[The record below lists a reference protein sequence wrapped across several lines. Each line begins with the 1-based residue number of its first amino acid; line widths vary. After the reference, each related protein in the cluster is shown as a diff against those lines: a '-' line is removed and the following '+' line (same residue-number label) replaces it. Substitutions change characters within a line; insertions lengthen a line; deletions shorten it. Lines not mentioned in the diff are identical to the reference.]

1 MKPKFLFL
9 CLLLST
15 IGLSAFAQKM
25 APQDTKKIQLT
36 ETVTTLY
43 VEDDITVVLTDS
55 KADHLSVEGDAKA
68 VLATITDGQLVL
80 SARKTYGATGVTVYV
95 PAGSLSKVFLNGT
108 GSLSSSEILSNQRI
122 KIFLASEAK
131 INVKSK
137 GSVSVETQD
146 DIQFVRGK

>member
-1 MKPKFLFL
+1 MKPKFFFI
-9 CLLLST
+9 CLLFST
-15 IGLSAFAQKM
+15 IGLSAFAQKT

-36 ETVTTLY
+36 ETVTTLI

-55 KADHLSVEGDAKA
+55 KADYVSVEGNPKA
-68 VLATITDGQLVL
+68 VQANIVDGQLVL
-80 SARKTYGATGVTVYV
+80 SARRSFGTSDVTVYV
-95 PAGSLSKVFLNGT
+95 PAGQLSKVFLNGT

-131 INVKSK
+131 INVRSK
-137 GSVSVETQD
+137 GSVSVETHD

>member
-15 IGLSAFAQKM
+15 IGLSAFAQST
-25 APQDTKKIQLT
+25 APQAAKKIQLT
-36 ETVTTLY
+36 EAVSTLI

-68 VLATITDGQLVL
+68 VLATIVDGQLVL
-80 SARKTYGATGVTVYV
+80 SARKSFGASDVTVYV
-95 PAGSLSKVFLNGT
+95 PAGQLSKVFLNGT

-131 INVKSK
+131 INVRSR
-137 GSVSVETQD
+137 GSVSVETNN
-146 DIQFVRGK
+146 DIQFVQGK